1 MYVCARDIDFA
12 SSYDLSIGF
21 WNCSDS
27 VVFSFLQFIKLS
39 KYSHCYIFNFKPKIY
54 ILSALCFNRH
64 NASHSLLICLQI
76 QVAIVWKTI
85 HIHLTM
91 KNEVLVYH
99 KHKKIQKKNKKQQQQ
114 NNKKREK
121 KKTIKKQRKK
131 QNKKQSKQTK
141 NKKILKTN
149 NRQKKNNKKTKNVG
163 VNIQYVYFHFK

>member
-1 MYVCARDIDFA
+1 MYVYVRDIDFA

-64 NASHSLLICLQI
+64 NESHSLLICLQI

-99 KHKKIQKKNKKQQQQ
+99 THKKKKHKKKQTATTKQQKEREKKTNKETKKKTKQKAIKTNKKQK
-114 NNKKREK
+114 N
-121 KKTIKKQRKK
+121 I
-131 QNKKQSKQTK
+131 K
-141 NKKILKTN
+141 NK
-149 NRQKKNNKKTKNVG
+149 
-163 VNIQYVYFHFK
+163 

>member
-1 MYVCARDIDFA
+1 MYVYVRDIDFA

-76 QVAIVWKTI
+76 QVAIVCKTI

-99 KHKKIQKKNKKQQQQ
+99 THTKKQKQKQKTA
-114 NNKKREK
+114 KKREREK
-121 KKTIKKQRKK
+121 KRKQ
-131 QNKKQSKQTK
+131 
-141 NKKILKTN
+141 
-149 NRQKKNNKKTKNVG
+149 
-163 VNIQYVYFHFK
+163 